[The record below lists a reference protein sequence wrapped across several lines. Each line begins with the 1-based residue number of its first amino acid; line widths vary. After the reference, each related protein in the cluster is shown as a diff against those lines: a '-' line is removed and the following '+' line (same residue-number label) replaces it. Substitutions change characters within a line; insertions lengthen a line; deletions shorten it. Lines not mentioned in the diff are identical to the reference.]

1 MSNGTCFDIN
11 ECTKA
16 SPTCHDNDKALEL
29 VLSSTLPY
37 IKSCSDIVSY
47 RQKWNKSLAQ
57 ACTMIGNVLRD
68 AYIKHPIA
76 TLCECQCAKTPC
88 KNDASCTE
96 SRTDSRIP
104 KGNYNCTCK
113 TGCAFCNNN
122 VCDSVQLV

>member
-1 MSNGTCFDIN
+1 MS
-11 ECTKA
+11 A
-16 SPTCHDNDKALEL
+16 QSPRRCATTTTRRLRL

-37 IKSCSDIVSY
+37 ITSCSDIVSY

-76 TLCECQCAKTPC
+76 TLCECQCATTPC